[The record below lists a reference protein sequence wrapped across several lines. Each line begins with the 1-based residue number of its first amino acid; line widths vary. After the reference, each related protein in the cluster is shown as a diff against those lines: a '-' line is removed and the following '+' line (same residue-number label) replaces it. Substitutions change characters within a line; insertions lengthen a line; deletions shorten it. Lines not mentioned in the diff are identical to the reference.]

1 MKQQRGFTLI
11 ELVMV
16 IVILGILAAVAIPK
30 FVDLSSDAKTAAAK
44 GVAGGLSSAAS
55 INYAG
60 CAAKGNVVTTNYCV
74 KVAKCSDVGALT
86 LPATPFVVGATASP
100 SVQGTVYILAAN
112 DTALTTNGTS
122 ATCTATYGDGSTGQ
136 AITYAGI
143 GAGN

>member
-16 IVILGILAAVAIPK
+16 IVILGILAAVAIPR
-30 FVDLSSDAKTAAAK
+30 FVDLSSDAKVAAAK

-55 INYAG
+55 VNYAA
-60 CAAKGNVVTTNYCV
+60 CAAKGSASASCTKVT
-74 KVAKCSDVGALT
+74 KCSEVGLLT

-100 SVQGTVYILAAN
+100 SVQGTVYIAALN
-112 DTALTTNGTS
+112 DTALATNGAS

-136 AITYAGI
+136 AMTYAGI
-143 GAGN
+143 GAGY